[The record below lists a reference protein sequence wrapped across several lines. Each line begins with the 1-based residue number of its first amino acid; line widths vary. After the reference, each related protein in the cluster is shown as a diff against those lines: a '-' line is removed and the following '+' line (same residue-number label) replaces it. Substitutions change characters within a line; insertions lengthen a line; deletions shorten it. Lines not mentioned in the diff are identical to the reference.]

1 VKLMPDWMARGEAEP
16 GSLEADRR
24 AAIDAY
30 LDELCDEARGTLA
43 TPRDE
48 GPLIRFDCLPCFV
61 GWDDEDRAAWR
72 RKTTRGRLRGN
83 RN

>member
-1 VKLMPDWMARGEAEP
+1 MKLMPDWMARGEAEP

-30 LDELCDEARGTLA
+30 LDELGDAVCGVV
-43 TPRDE
+43 RDE